1 MRLKN
6 LAEKAH
12 DRKKLK
18 NASAGLMEFL
28 GDFFKE
34 AEDRGARGYFECAY
48 MLGTVFEAYCEV
60 KNAQRQ
66 VKQKFVADPHDS
78 GIDGVPDRE
87 IDWKITTSAWT
98 YRQEGLHVE

>member
-66 VKQKFVADPHDS
+66 VKQKFTADPHDN
-78 GIDGVPDRE
+78 E
-87 IDWKITTSAWT
+87 KIDWKITTSAWT
-98 YRQEGLHVE
+98 YRQEGIHAE